1 MRWKQLRR
9 RFTLAAPRV
18 QVRSHLPWPV
28 RWLLAALML
37 GICAALAMWAFE
49 FGREIAGFDKG
60 AKQELAKLREE
71 VERLRSERSRFES
84 VANSAES
91 LIRTEKT
98 AQEQLAAQV
107 KSMEAQ
113 NLALLRD
120 LGFFER
126 LLPSGGGNKAVSA
139 RGFVAEPV
147 TAGQLSYQLLLLVP
161 GLRSREFKGS
171 YELTLSGTL
180 SGKAWTYTVPRQSSH
195 NLSFKQY
202 QRLEGVIDYPGA
214 AVVKQ
219 LQVRVLDVSGVAQ
232 ATESVRL

>member
-1 MRWKQLRR
+1 MRWKQFRR
-9 RFTLAAPRV
+9 RFTIAAPRV

-28 RWLLAALML
+28 RWLLVALML
-37 GICAALAMWAFE
+37 GLSGALAMWAFE

-71 VERLRSERSRFES
+71 VTRLRSERSRFES
-84 VANSAES
+84 VAISAES
-91 LIRTEKT
+91 LIRAEKT
-98 AQEQLAAQV
+98 AQEQLATQV
-107 KSMEAQ
+107 KTLEAQ

-126 LLPSGGGNKAVSA
+126 LLPSGGGNKQIAA
-139 RGFVAEPV
+139 RGLVVEPV
-147 TAGQLSYQLLLLVP
+147 KAGEMAYQVLLTVP
-161 GLRSREFKGS
+161 GLRAREFKGS
-171 YELTLSGTL
+171 YELSLSGTMA
-180 SGKAWTYTVPRQSSH
+180 GKSWVLNVPRDSSN

-202 QRLEGVIDYPGA
+202 QRLEGVISYPTD

-219 LQVRVLDVSGVAQ
+219 LQVKVLDASGVAQ